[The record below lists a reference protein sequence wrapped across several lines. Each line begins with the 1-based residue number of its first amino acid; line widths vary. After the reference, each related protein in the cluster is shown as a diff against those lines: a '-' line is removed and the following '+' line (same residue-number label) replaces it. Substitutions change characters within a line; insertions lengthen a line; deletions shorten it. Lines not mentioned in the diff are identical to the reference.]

1 MIKHLKP
8 KSKIWLEK
16 DGKLV
21 FGDGKAEI
29 LMAVK
34 KTGSLSGAAKKL
46 KMSYRHTWGYIN
58 AIEKRLGV
66 KLIEKKIGGKG
77 GGGSK
82 LTECGKD
89 LLKRYKNFRQGI
101 NEMVD
106 KKFKETFAGGYL

>member
-1 MIKHLKP
+1 MKRIKNLKA

-16 DGKLV
+16 NGELV

-29 LMAVK
+29 LAAVER
-34 KTGSLSGAAKKL
+34 TGSLSATAKKMN
-46 KMSYRHTWGYIN
+46 MSYRHTWSYIR

-66 KLIEKKIGGKG
+66 KVIEKQIGGKG

-82 LTECGKD
+82 LTKHGKD
-89 LLKRYKNFRQGI
+89 FLMRYKAFRQGI

-106 KKFKETFAGGYL
+106 KKFKEAF